1 MALKGENMKNYILM
15 QYFIQNIL
23 NGANY
28 YNGVINVKFSNEE
41 IINANAN
48 SLIKCVASY
57 FNLDNFYP
65 EVKDLKLDKA
75 LYDSLK
81 NDFDLYKKD
90 NVVNAELDNNLKEYL
105 NTLDSKKIHLE
116 LKKYY
121 QNRLTNI
128 EVIKYIKKLIDDQ
141 DLYNYDRYLNYTKE
155 QCEKGIKTLTEIFNI
170 LDKVE
175 FEINDLGIKEKSI
188 TFEVGS
194 YEYENI
200 SPCLNF
206 DEYDISFYKR
216 VLNLLKK
223 KLKNFGK

>member
-1 MALKGENMKNYILM
+1 MKNYILM

-223 KLKNFGK
+223 KLEKL

>member
-1 MALKGENMKNYILM
+1 MKNYILM

-57 FNLDNFYP
+57 FNLNNFYP
-65 EVKDLKLDKA
+65 EVKDLKIDKA

-223 KLKNFGK
+223 MLKNFGK

>member
-1 MALKGENMKNYILM
+1 MKNYILM

-81 NDFDLYKKD
+81 NEFEQYKKD
-90 NVVNAELDNNLKEYL
+90 NVVNAKLDNNLKEHL
-105 NTLDSKKIHLE
+105 NTLDSKQIHLE

-128 EVIKYIKKLIDDQ
+128 EVIKYIKKLIDDK
-141 DLYNYDRYLNYTKE
+141 DLYDYDMYLNYTKE
-155 QCEKGIKTLTEIFNI
+155 QCKKEIKTLTEIFNI

-206 DEYDISFYKR
+206 DIYDISFYKR

>member
-1 MALKGENMKNYILM
+1 MKNYILM

-65 EVKDLKLDKA
+65 EVKDLKLDKT

-81 NDFDLYKKD
+81 NEFELYKKD
-90 NVVNAELDNNLKEYL
+90 NVVNAKLDNNLKERL
-105 NTLDSKKIHLE
+105 NTLDSKQIHLE

-128 EVIKYIKKLIDDQ
+128 EVIKYIKKLIDDK
-141 DLYNYDRYLNYTKE
+141 DLYDYDMYLNYTKE
-155 QCEKGIKTLTEIFNI
+155 QCKKEIKTLTEIFNI

-194 YEYENI
+194 YEYKNI

-206 DEYDISFYKR
+206 DIYDISYYKR

-223 KLKNFGK
+223 MLKNFGK

>member
-1 MALKGENMKNYILM
+1 MKNYILM

-81 NDFDLYKKD
+81 NEFELYKKD
-90 NVVNAELDNNLKEYL
+90 NVVNAKLDNNLKERL
-105 NTLDSKKIHLE
+105 NTLDSKQIHLE

-128 EVIKYIKKLIDDQ
+128 EVIKYIKKLIDDK
-141 DLYNYDRYLNYTKE
+141 DLYDYDMYLNYTKE
-155 QCEKGIKTLTEIFNI
+155 QCKKEIKTLTEIFNI
-170 LDKVE
+170 LDKVK

-194 YEYENI
+194 YEYKNI

-206 DEYDISFYKR
+206 DIYDISYYKR

-223 KLKNFGK
+223 MLKNFGK

>member
-1 MALKGENMKNYILM
+1 MKNYILM

-41 IINANAN
+41 IINANAS

-175 FEINDLGIKEKSI
+175 FEINDLDIKEKSI

-223 KLKNFGK
+223 MLKNFGK

>member
-1 MALKGENMKNYILM
+1 MKNYILM

-41 IINANAN
+41 IINANAS

-90 NVVNAELDNNLKEYL
+90 NVVNAELDNNLKEHL

-223 KLKNFGK
+223 KLERL

>member
-1 MALKGENMKNYILM
+1 MIDKNYSIESIIRYITTGLGIISESVSVKE
-15 QYFIQNIL
+15 YDGII
-23 NGANY
+23 
-28 YNGVINVKFSNEE
+28 INVD
-41 IINANAN
+41 AGM
-48 SLIKCVASY
+48 LIKCVASY

-65 EVKDLKLDKA
+65 EVKDLKLDKT
-75 LYDSLK
+75 LYDSLR
-81 NDFDLYKKD
+81 NEFELYKKD
-90 NVVNAELDNNLKEYL
+90 NVVNAKLDNNLKEHL
-105 NTLDSKKIHLE
+105 NTLDSKQIHLE

-206 DEYDISFYKR
+206 DIYDISFYKR

>member
-1 MALKGENMKNYILM
+1 MKNYILM

-75 LYDSLK
+75 LYDSL
-81 NDFDLYKKD
+81 
-90 NVVNAELDNNLKEYL
+90 
-105 NTLDSKKIHLE
+105 
-116 LKKYY
+116 
-121 QNRLTNI
+121 R
-128 EVIKYIKKLIDDQ
+128 
-141 DLYNYDRYLNYTKE
+141 
-155 QCEKGIKTLTEIFNI
+155 
-170 LDKVE
+170 
-175 FEINDLGIKEKSI
+175 NDLGIKEKSI

-206 DEYDISFYKR
+206 DIYDISFYKR
-216 VLNLLKK
+216 VLNLLNK

>member
-1 MALKGENMKNYILM
+1 MKNYILM
-15 QYFIQNIL
+15 QYFIQDIL
-23 NGANY
+23 NEANY
-28 YNGVINVKFSNEE
+28 YNEMINVKLGNDE

-206 DEYDISFYKR
+206 DIYDISFYKR

>member
-1 MALKGENMKNYILM
+1 MKNYILM

-81 NDFDLYKKD
+81 NEFDLYKKD
-90 NVVNAELDNNLKEYL
+90 NVVNAKLDNNLKEHL
-105 NTLDSKKIHLE
+105 NTLDSKQIHLE

-128 EVIKYIKKLIDDQ
+128 EVIKYIKKLIDDK

-170 LDKVE
+170 LYKVE

-223 KLKNFGK
+223 KLERL

>member
-1 MALKGENMKNYILM
+1 MKNYILM

-23 NGANY
+23 NGANF

-41 IINANAN
+41 IINANAS

-223 KLKNFGK
+223 MLKNFGK

>member
-1 MALKGENMKNYILM
+1 MKNYILM

-81 NDFDLYKKD
+81 NEFDLYKKD
-90 NVVNAELDNNLKEYL
+90 NVVNAKLDNNLKEHL
-105 NTLDSKKIHLE
+105 NTLDSKQIHLE

>member
-1 MALKGENMKNYILM
+1 MKNYILL

-65 EVKDLKLDKA
+65 ELKDLKLDKA
-75 LYDSLK
+75 LYDSL
-81 NDFDLYKKD
+81 
-90 NVVNAELDNNLKEYL
+90 
-105 NTLDSKKIHLE
+105 
-116 LKKYY
+116 
-121 QNRLTNI
+121 R
-128 EVIKYIKKLIDDQ
+128 
-141 DLYNYDRYLNYTKE
+141 
-155 QCEKGIKTLTEIFNI
+155 
-170 LDKVE
+170 
-175 FEINDLGIKEKSI
+175 NDLGIKEKSI

-216 VLNLLKK
+216 VLNILKK
-223 KLKNFGK
+223 RLEKLNK

>member
-1 MALKGENMKNYILM
+1 MIDKNYSIESIIRYITTGLGIVSESVSVKK
-15 QYFIQNIL
+15 YDGII
-23 NGANY
+23 
-28 YNGVINVKFSNEE
+28 INVD
-41 IINANAN
+41 AGM
-48 SLIKCVASY
+48 LIKCVASY

-65 EVKDLKLDKA
+65 EVKDLKLDKT

-81 NDFDLYKKD
+81 NEFELYKKD
-90 NVVNAELDNNLKEYL
+90 NVVNAKLDNNLKEHL
-105 NTLDSKKIHLE
+105 NTLDSKQIHLE

-128 EVIKYIKKLIDDQ
+128 EVIKYIKKLIDNK
-141 DLYNYDRYLNYTKE
+141 DLYDYDMYLKYSKE
-155 QCEKGIKTLTEIFNI
+155 QCEKEIKTLTEIFNI

-194 YEYENI
+194 HEYENI

-206 DEYDISFYKR
+206 DIYDISFYKR

-223 KLKNFGK
+223 KLKNFDK